1 MLTVKR
7 SPRKNPLIQTTLV
20 AFKLYVKT
28 LLPISAALLGVC
40 FAANA
45 QAPAKVTYAEHIAPI
60 FRNICTNC
68 HNPDKKKAGLDLTT
82 YAGALAGS
90 ENGPVIKPGNAD
102 GSLMYKVC
110 MQVEDPKMPPKGDKL
125 SEAELALLKNW
136 IAGFALENPGSKPA
150 QVAANKVDAAI
161 VSLQRPDGPPPMP
174 GDLPMEPFVRARQGN
189 VILAMAASPWAP
201 LVAVGGQRQVFL
213 FNTETTERL
222 GVLAFPEGF
231 PNVLRFS
238 RNAKLL
244 LAAGGFGGKS
254 GKVVLWDVA
263 TGERAGTVGNE
274 TDAVL
279 AADISP
285 DHQFVALG
293 GADRRLKIYQT
304 KDGKQTAMIKKHT
317 EWVTAIS
324 FSPDGKYLASGD
336 RNGGIEVWET
346 GAEPKP
352 FNTLA
357 GHKACVTA
365 LAFMPGVLAS
375 ASEDGKV
382 TLWNVKDGTEMKSWT
397 AHNGGALWVEF
408 SPDGRL
414 ATCGRD
420 KVAKIW
426 DATGKQIATT
436 EAFSDLAVRCTL
448 NGERVIATDWTGEV
462 RVCSLDGKRIG
473 ALDTNPPAIAE
484 QIAADAKAI
493 AENNRALPALQEAVA
508 NAEAKV
514 KAEKVAAESK
524 RNADIAAVETRKAE
538 AAKQIEATKVASV
551 NAEKMANDL
560 AAELAGAKDAVA
572 KARATVGEQKI
583 SPATADDST
592 KVAAK
597 KKFDELTAEITKR
610 RDERAKFTQGTPEYA
625 RANEAVQALKPELS
639 KAEQALAAANQS
651 GGVIVNS
658 AESEAVKVAI
668 AAAKKKTEALTQQ
681 LQQAQAEMGKLKADS
696 PKQIEAATKSI
707 ADADAEIQ
715 KLKAPAKQT
724 PGEAEAEQAFTKA
737 KAELDAANARV
748 AVSKVSVEKWKRA
761 QIYQTVFNAKQNAA
775 DKQAKYD
782 DAVTTAKDAFR
793 QVELTKQGLVVAQQ
807 TVADAPKTIAAK
819 ELALAAMKQ
828 GADAAKAALAVA
840 ESAVADKKTDAPLP
854 DKPEAE
860 IAELTKKSEA
870 ATAELT
876 RLRAERAKFTEGT
889 PESAKANEPYQAQK
903 PIVAKA
909 EEALAVAK
917 GKPTS
922 KPMVVA
928 PELLEA
934 VKKTQTDAKLAADKI
949 APAEK
954 AFVEAKKSI
963 EDAKRQIVELKARIP
978 QLEKDAVKNKTA
990 AEKAA
995 AVLAKEVIAAK
1006 AEFEKLRAQYEA
1018 MKMGAKSA
1026 NATPPGT
1033 APKL

>member
-1 MLTVKR
+1 MK
-7 SPRKNPLIQTTLV
+7 P
-20 AFKLYVKT
+20 

-60 FRNICTNC
+60 FRNVCTNC

-82 YAGALAGS
+82 YAATLAGS
-90 ENGPVIKPGNAD
+90 ENGPVIKPGNPD

-110 MQVEDPKMPPKGDKL
+110 TQAEEPKMPPKGDKL
-125 SEAELALLKNW
+125 SEGELALLKNW

-150 QVAANKVDAAI
+150 QVTANKVDAAI
-161 VSLQRPDGPPPMP
+161 VSLKRPDGPPPMP

-244 LAAGGFGGKS
+244 LAAGGIGGKS
-254 GKVVLWDVA
+254 GRVVLWDVT

-274 TDAVL
+274 IDAVL

-293 GADRRLKIYQT
+293 GADRRLKIFQT
-304 KDGKQTAMIKKHT
+304 KDGKQTATIKKHT
-317 EWVTAIS
+317 EWVTAIA

-346 GAEPKP
+346 GSEPKP

-357 GHKACVTA
+357 GHKAGVTA

-382 TLWNVKDGTEMKSWT
+382 TLWNVKDGTEMKSWA
-397 AHNGGALWVEF
+397 AHNGGALWAEF

-473 ALDTNPPAIAE
+473 VLDTNPPAIAE
-484 QIAADAKAI
+484 QISVAEKAI
-493 AENNRALPALQEAVA
+493 AESNGALPALQEAVA
-508 NAEAKV
+508 KAEARV
-514 KAEKVAAESK
+514 KAEKESAESK
-524 RNADIAAVETRKAE
+524 RKADIAAAEARKAE
-538 AAKQIEATKVASV
+538 GAKQIEALKVASASV
-551 NAEKMANDL
+551 EKTVNDL
-560 AAELAGAKDAVA
+560 TGELARAKDVVA
-572 KARATVGEQKI
+572 KARATGVEQLKTTAA
-583 SPATADDST
+583 PADDSARA
-592 KVAAK
+592 AAK
-597 KKFDELTAEITKR
+597 KKLDELSAEIAKR
-610 RDERAKFTQGTPEYA
+610 REERAKFTQGTPEYA
-625 RANEAVQALKPELS
+625 RANETVQALKPEVS
-639 KAEQALAAANQS
+639 KAEQELVTANQS
-651 GGVIVNS
+651 GGANGKP
-658 AESEAVKVAI
+658 AESEAAKSAITAAQKNVA
-668 AAAKKKTEALTQQ
+668 ALSQQ
-681 LQQAQAEMGKLKADS
+681 LQQAQTEMRKLKVDA
-696 PKQIEAATKSI
+696 PRQIEVATKSM
-707 ADADAEIQ
+707 AAAEGEIQ
-715 KLKAPAKQT
+715 KLQTPAKPT
-724 PGEAEAEQAFTKA
+724 PAQAEAEQVFTKA
-737 KAELDAANARV
+737 KGELDAANARII
-748 AVSKVSVEKWKRA
+748 ASKASVERWKRA

-775 DKQAKYD
+775 DKQAKYEEVV
-782 DAVTTAKDAFR
+782 AAAKDAFR
-793 QVELTKQGLVVAQQ
+793 QVEMTKQGLAAAQQ
-807 TVADAPKTIAAK
+807 TVVESPKIIAAK
-819 ELALAAMKQ
+819 EQALAAAKQ
-828 GADAAKAALAVA
+828 AAEAAKAAIVLAEKA
-840 ESAVADKKTDAPLP
+840 AADKKTDSPP
-854 DKPEAE
+854 EDKLGAE
-860 IAELTKKSEA
+860 IAELTKKLEA
-870 ATAELT
+870 ASAEMV
-876 RLRAERAKFTEGT
+876 RLRAERAKFDQGT
-889 PESAKANEPYQAQK
+889 PDYIKTNGAVQAQK
-903 PIVAKA
+903 QLVAKA
-909 EEALAVAK
+909 EGALAAAK
-917 GKPTS
+917 GKPAS
-922 KPMVVA
+922 QSVVVP

-934 VKKTQTDAKLAADKI
+934 VKKAQADAKLAADKI
-949 APAEK
+949 SLTQKALEETKKSAE
-954 AFVEAKKSI
+954 EAKKL
-963 EDAKRQIVELKARIP
+963 IVELKARIP
-978 QLEKDAVKNKTA
+978 QLEKDAVKNKAA

-995 AVLAKEVIAAK
+995 AALAKEVVAAK
-1006 AEFEKLRAQYEA
+1006 AVAEKLREQYEA
-1018 MKMGAKSA
+1018 IKQSAKAA
-1026 NATPPGT
+1026 NAAMKG
-1033 APKL
+1033 

>member
-1 MLTVKR
+1 MLV
-7 SPRKNPLIQTTLV
+7 
-20 AFKLYVKT
+20 
-28 LLPISAALLGVC
+28 VC
-40 FAANA
+40 SAANA

-125 SEAELALLKNW
+125 SEGEIALLKNW

-161 VSLQRPDGPPPMP
+161 VSLKRPDGPPPMP

-244 LAAGGFGGKS
+244 LAAGGLGGKS
-254 GKVVLWDVA
+254 GRVVLWDVA

-293 GADRRLKIYQT
+293 GADRRLKIFQT

-317 EWVTAIS
+317 EWVTAIA

-346 GAEPKP
+346 GAEPKL
-352 FNTLA
+352 FNSLA
-357 GHKACVTA
+357 GHKAGVTA

-382 TLWNVKDGTEMKSWT
+382 TLWNVKDGTEMKSWA
-397 AHNGGALWVEF
+397 AHNGGVMWAEF

-420 KVAKIW
+420 KLVKIW
-426 DATGKQIATT
+426 DAGGKQIATT
-436 EAFSDLAVRCTL
+436 EPFGDLAVRCTL

-462 RVCSLDGKRIG
+462 RVCSLDGKRVG

-484 QIAADAKAI
+484 QIAAAEKAI
-493 AENNRALPALQEAVA
+493 TENSDALPALQEALA
-508 NAEAKV
+508 KAEARV
-514 KAEKVAAESK
+514 KWEKEAAESK
-524 RNADIAAVETRKAE
+524 RKADITAAEARKAGK
-538 AAKQIEATKVASV
+538 AKQIEAIKIASAS
-551 NAEKMANDL
+551 AEKTVNEL
-560 AAELAGAKDAVA
+560 TAELAKAKDAVA
-572 KARATVGEQKI
+572 KARATGVEQQKTTAA
-583 SPATADDST
+583 PADDSAR
-592 KVAAK
+592 AAVK
-597 KKFDELTAEITKR
+597 KKLDELNAEIARR
-610 RDERAKFTQGTPEYA
+610 RDERAKFSQGTPEYA
-625 RANEAVQALKPELS
+625 RANEVVQALKPEIS
-639 KAEQALAAANQS
+639 KAEQALAAANQG
-651 GGVIVNS
+651 GGVSGNP
-658 AESEAVKVAI
+658 AESEAAKSAI
-668 AAAKKKTEALTQQ
+668 TAAQKNVEAVSQQ
-681 LQQAQAEMGKLKADS
+681 LQQAQTEMRKLKADA
-696 PKQIEAATKSI
+696 PRQIEAATKNI
-707 ADADAEIQ
+707 TAAEADIQ
-715 KLKAPAKQT
+715 KLQTPAKPSPSQT
-724 PGEAEAEQAFTKA
+724 EAEQVFAKTKG
-737 KAELDAANARV
+737 ELDAANARIS
-748 AVSKVSVEKWKRA
+748 ASRAGVERWKRA

-782 DAVTTAKDAFR
+782 ETVAAAKDAFR
-793 QVELTKQGLVVAQQ
+793 QVELTKQGLAAAQQ
-807 TVADAPKTIAAK
+807 TVSAAPKTIAAK
-819 ELALAAMKQ
+819 EQSLVAAKQTAEVAKSALAN
-828 GADAAKAALAVA
+828 A
-840 ESAVADKKTDAPLP
+840 EKAVADNKTVAASPE
-854 DKPEAE
+854 KPVGENAG
-860 IAELTKKSEA
+860 LTKKLEE
-870 ATAELT
+870 ATAELA
-876 RLRAERAKFTEGT
+876 RLRAERAKFAEGT
-889 PESAKANEPYQAQK
+889 PEYTKTNGLVQAQK
-903 PIVAKA
+903 QVVAKA
-909 EEALAVAK
+909 EEALVATK
-917 GKPTS
+917 EKPVGKP
-922 KPMVVA
+922 VVVM
-928 PELLEA
+928 PELIEA
-934 VKKTQTDAKLAADKI
+934 VKKAQTEAKRDADKI
-949 APAEK
+949 SPAQK
-954 AFVEAKKSI
+954 ALDETKKSVEEAKK
-963 EDAKRQIVELKARIP
+963 QIVELKARIP
-978 QLEKDAVKNKTA
+978 QLEKDAVKNKAA

-995 AVLAKEVIAAK
+995 AALAKEITAAK
-1006 AEFEKLRAQYEA
+1006 AEAEKLRVQYEA
-1018 MKMGAKSA
+1018 TKKGSKSA
-1026 NATPPGT
+1026 SS
-1033 APKL
+1033 

>member
-1 MLTVKR
+1 MK
-7 SPRKNPLIQTTLV
+7 S
-20 AFKLYVKT
+20 
-28 LLPISAALLGVC
+28 LLPIFAALLGVC
-40 FAANA
+40 LVANA

-60 FRNICTNC
+60 FRNVCTNC

-110 MQVEDPKMPPKGDKL
+110 TQAEDPKMPPKGDKL

-161 VSLQRPDGPPPMP
+161 VSLKRPDGPPPMP

-244 LAAGGFGGKS
+244 LAAGGLGGKS
-254 GKVVLWDVA
+254 GRVVLWDVT

-293 GADRRLKIYQT
+293 GVDRRLKIFQT
-304 KDGKQTAMIKKHT
+304 KDGKQTATIKKHT
-317 EWVTAIS
+317 EWVTAIA

-346 GAEPKP
+346 GTDPKP

-357 GHKACVTA
+357 GHKAGVTA

-382 TLWNVKDGTEMKSWT
+382 TLWNVKDGTEMKSWA
-397 AHNGGALWVEF
+397 AHNGGALWAEF

-462 RVCSLDGKRIG
+462 RVCSLDGKRSG
-473 ALDTNPPAIAE
+473 ALDMNPPVIAE
-484 QIAADAKAI
+484 QITAAEKAI
-493 AENNRALPALQEAVA
+493 AESNGALPSLQEAVA
-508 NAEAKV
+508 KAEARV
-514 KAEKVAAESK
+514 KTEKETAESK
-524 RNADIAAVETRKAE
+524 RMAEIAAAEARKAE
-538 AAKQIEATKVASV
+538 AAKQSETTKAASG
-551 NAEKMANDL
+551 NAEKAVNDL
-560 AAELAGAKDAVA
+560 TVELEKAKDAGV
-572 KARATVGEQKI
+572 KARTTGSVQQKT
-583 SPATADDST
+583 STAPADDSA
-592 KVAAK
+592 KAEAK
-597 KKFDELTAEITKR
+597 KKFDELAAEIVR
-610 RDERAKFTQGTPEYA
+610 RREERAKITQGTPEYA
-625 RANEAVQALKPELS
+625 RANEAVQALKPEII
-639 KAEQALAAANQS
+639 KAEQAHAAPNQS
-651 GGVIVNS
+651 GGANGKP
-658 AESEAVKVAI
+658 AESEAAKSAI
-668 AAAKKKTEALTQQ
+668 TNAQKNVEALSQR
-681 LQQAQAEMGKLKADS
+681 LQQAQAEMRKLKADV
-696 PKQIEAATKSI
+696 PRQIEAATKSI
-707 ADADAEIQ
+707 ATAEGEIQ
-715 KLKAPAKQT
+715 KLQTKAKPT
-724 PGEAEAEQAFTKA
+724 PVQAEAEQTLA
-737 KAELDAANARV
+737 KARAEHDAANARI
-748 AVSKVSVEKWKRA
+748 AASKASVERWRRA
-761 QIYQTVFNAKQNAA
+761 QIYQMVFNAKQNAA
-775 DKQAKYD
+775 EKQAKYEE
-782 DAVTTAKDAFR
+782 AVAAAKDSFR
-793 QVELTKQGLVVAQQ
+793 QVEMTKQGLAAAQL
-807 TVADAPKTIAAK
+807 TVANMPKIIATKEQALVAAK
-819 ELALAAMKQ
+819 QAA
-828 GADAAKAALAVA
+828 DVAKAALASA
-840 ESAVADKKTDAPLP
+840 EKAVTDKKTDAPP
-854 DKPEAE
+854 PNKPEAE
-860 IAELTKKSEA
+860 TAEAVKRLEAASAELV
-870 ATAELT
+870 
-876 RLRAERAKFTEGT
+876 RLRAERAKFAEGT
-889 PESAKANEPYQAQK
+889 PEYATANGAVQAQK
-903 PIVAKA
+903 PVVAKA
-909 EEALAVAK
+909 EEAVAATK
-917 GKPTS
+917 GKPAI
-922 KPMVVA
+922 KPAAVS
-928 PELLEA
+928 PDLLEA
-934 VKKTQTDAKLAADKI
+934 VKKAQADAKLAADKI
-949 APAEK
+949 SLAQK
-954 AFVEAKKSI
+954 ALDEAKKSI
-963 EDAKRQIVELKARIP
+963 EEAKKQTVELKARIP
-978 QLEKDAVKNKTA
+978 QLEKDAVKNKAA

-995 AVLAKEVIAAK
+995 AVLAKEVVAAK
-1006 AEFEKLRAQYEA
+1006 AEAEKLRVQYEA
-1018 MKMGAKSA
+1018 TKKGAKSA
-1026 NATPPGT
+1026 SAVPHEV

>member
-1 MLTVKR
+1 MLV
-7 SPRKNPLIQTTLV
+7 
-20 AFKLYVKT
+20 
-28 LLPISAALLGVC
+28 VC
-40 FAANA
+40 AVANA

-60 FRNICTNC
+60 FRNVCTNC

-110 MQVEDPKMPPKGDKL
+110 TQAEDPKMPPKGDKL

-161 VSLQRPDGPPPMP
+161 VSLKRPDGPPPMP

-222 GVLAFPEGF
+222 GVLSFPEGF

-244 LAAGGFGGKS
+244 LAAGGLGGKS
-254 GKVVLWDVA
+254 GRVVLWDVT

-304 KDGKQTAMIKKHT
+304 KDGKQTATIKKHT
-317 EWVTAIS
+317 EWVTAIA

-346 GAEPKP
+346 GSDPKP

-357 GHKACVTA
+357 GHKAGVTA

-382 TLWNVKDGTEMKSWT
+382 TLWNVKEGTEMKSWA
-397 AHNGGALWVEF
+397 AHNGGALWAEF

-426 DATGKQIATT
+426 DASGKQIATT
-436 EAFSDLAVRCTL
+436 EAFGDLAVRCTL

-473 ALDTNPPAIAE
+473 ALDMNPPAIAE
-484 QIAADAKAI
+484 QIFAAEKAI
-493 AENNRALPALQEAVA
+493 AESNGALPALQEAVA
-508 NAEAKV
+508 KAEARV
-514 KAEKVAAESK
+514 KAEKESAESK
-524 RNADIAAVETRKAE
+524 RKADIAAAE
-538 AAKQIEATKVASV
+538 ARKSDGAKQIEALKVASAS
-551 NAEKMANDL
+551 AEKMVNEL
-560 AAELAGAKDAVA
+560 TVELAKTKDVVA
-572 KARATVGEQKI
+572 NARATGAEQQKNTAA
-583 SPATADDST
+583 PADDSARA
-592 KVAAK
+592 AAK
-597 KKFDELTAEITKR
+597 KKLDELTAEIAR
-610 RDERAKFTQGTPEYA
+610 RREERAKFSQATAEYA
-625 RANEAVQALKPELS
+625 RANEAVQALKPEIS
-639 KAEQALAAANQS
+639 KAEQALAAANLS
-651 GGVIVNS
+651 WGANGNP
-658 AESEAVKVAI
+658 AESEAAKNAI
-668 AAAKKKTEALTQQ
+668 AAAQNNVQAVSQQ
-681 LQQAQAEMGKLKADS
+681 LQQAQTEMRKLKADA
-696 PKQIEAATKSI
+696 PRQIETATKSI
-707 ADADAEIQ
+707 TTAEAEIQ
-715 KLKAPAKQT
+715 KLQIPAKPSPAQ
-724 PGEAEAEQAFTKA
+724 AEAEQALARA
-737 KAELDAANARV
+737 KGELDAVNARIT
-748 AVSKVSVEKWKRA
+748 ASRAGAERWKRA
-761 QIYQTVFNAKQNAA
+761 QIYQTVFNTKQNAA
-775 DKQAKYD
+775 DKQVKYEE
-782 DAVTTAKDAFR
+782 AMAAAKDAFR
-793 QVELTKQGLVVAQQ
+793 QVDLTKQGLAAAQQ
-807 TVADAPKTIAAK
+807 TIVTAPKNIAAK
-819 ELALAAMKQ
+819 EQALAAAKQ
-828 GADAAKAALAVA
+828 AAEVTK
-840 ESAVADKKTDAPLP
+840 SAVANAEKAVADSKTEAASS
-854 DKPEAE
+854 DKPVGEN
-860 IAELTKKSEA
+860 TGQRKKFEE
-870 ATAELT
+870 ATAELA
-876 RLRAERAKFTEGT
+876 RLRTERAKLAEGT
-889 PESAKANEPYQAQK
+889 PEYTKTNGLVQAQK
-903 PIVAKA
+903 QVVAKV
-909 EEALAVAK
+909 EEALLATK
-917 GKPTS
+917 EKPIN
-922 KPMVVA
+922 KPVVVA
-928 PELLEA
+928 PELIEA
-934 VKKTQTDAKLAADKI
+934 VKKAQTEAKLAADKI

-954 AFVEAKKSI
+954 ALAEVKKSLEEAKK
-963 EDAKRQIVELKARIP
+963 QIVELKARIP
-978 QLEKDAVKNKTA
+978 QLEKDAVKNKVA

-995 AVLAKEVIAAK
+995 AVLAKEVVAAK
-1006 AEFEKLRAQYEA
+1006 AEAEKLRAQYEA
-1018 MKMGAKSA
+1018 AKKGVKSA
-1026 NATPPGT
+1026 SS
-1033 APKL
+1033 